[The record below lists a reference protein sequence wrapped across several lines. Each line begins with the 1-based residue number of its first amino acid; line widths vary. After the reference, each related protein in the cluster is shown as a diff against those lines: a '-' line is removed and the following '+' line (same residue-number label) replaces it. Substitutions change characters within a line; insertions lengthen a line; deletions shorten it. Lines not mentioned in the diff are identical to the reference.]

1 MVGFPYQIGKI
12 WRWKWDVATCQQF
25 LQGFLSSQV
34 RDVCQDGLRRKTMP
48 LPTIHKK
55 EKNMDLSIDCEE
67 LAEKV
72 GHSTSVVRKRFDDM
86 TRKKHVSKW
95 TNEEDDTLRKMMVE
109 ERKDHSILNTMAQ
122 KMKKRQDR
130 VWRAMGLVEVR
141 RRKSK
146 AVSRRTGEQG

>member
-1 MVGFPYQIGKI
+1 MRIRRTPAPVTQMENSTILRSDAA
-12 WRWKWDVATCQQF
+12 WRVDSMTA
-25 LQGFLSSQV
+25 
-34 RDVCQDGLRRKTMP
+34 GLGWIITRQ
-48 LPTIHKK
+48 
-55 EKNMDLSIDCEE
+55 E

-109 ERKDHSILNTMAQ
+109 ERKDHSILNTMAH

-130 VWRAMGLVEVR
+130 VWRAMGLVEVG

>member
-1 MVGFPYQIGKI
+1 MENSTILRSDAA
-12 WRWKWDVATCQQF
+12 WRVDSMTA
-25 LQGFLSSQV
+25 
-34 RDVCQDGLRRKTMP
+34 GLGWIITRQ
-48 LPTIHKK
+48 
-55 EKNMDLSIDCEE
+55 E